1 MNYIPHLIALVM
13 GGIVLWIIKR
23 KFKKIRNYELIIAF
37 ILFVILV
44 AIFTDLGMDL
54 VKRLINLIQV

>member
-1 MNYIPHLIALVM
+1 MNYIPHLIALVI